1 MKISVLIYSL
11 DGGGAE
17 RVVAQ
22 LVSFLSENGID
33 VCIVMM
39 NDTVVYEI
47 PKSIPIYYLEKS
59 NPKESGFLKFF
70 KLPYLGFKYKS
81 FLKQQKIEI
90 SVSFLSR
97 PNYINLLSKWYGS
110 GVRTFIS
117 ERSNPTAQ
125 YSGSSFHSKIN
136 SFLIHKLFVKAD
148 GIIANSAGNG
158 NELFNNFAIPQH
170 LITTIHNPIDLDT
183 IQNTLAI
190 KDFYDTNYYNFI
202 SVGRLNEGKNHEL
215 LIRSLLQVAN
225 KKIRLYIFG
234 DGPLQ
239 GFLLRL
245 IVDLKLENQVFLNGF
260 SKDIFSYLKGADAFL
275 FGSNH
280 EGFPNVLIEA
290 MASELPIITTN
301 CPSGPSEIMQVS
313 SSEQFE
319 KRVRTAYG
327 ILVPVGN
334 RLEMSEAIDE
344 IVSDKDYNSL
354 CKKNVLIRSR
364 DFRNDCILGQYL
376 DYITQGNSNP

>member
-1 MKISVLIYSL
+1 MKISILIYSL

-33 VCIVMM
+33 VCLVMM
-39 NDTVVYEI
+39 NDIVVYEI

-59 NPKESGFLKFF
+59 NPKESGFFKFF

-81 FLKQQKIEI
+81 FLKKQKIEI

-97 PNYINLLSKWYGS
+97 PNYINLISKWLGS
-110 GVRTFIS
+110 GAQTFVS
-117 ERSNPTAQ
+117 ERSNPSAQ
-125 YSGSSFHSKIN
+125 YNGSSFHSKIN
-136 SFLIHKLFVKAD
+136 SFLISTLFVKAD
-148 GIIANSAGNG
+148 GIIANSTGNG
-158 NELFNNFAIPQH
+158 IELIRNFGVPQN

-190 KDFYDTNYYNFI
+190 KDFYDTNYFNFI

-239 GFLLRL
+239 DFHLHL
-245 IVDLKLENQVFLNGF
+245 IVDLKMENQVFLIGF
-260 SKDIFSYLKGADAFL
+260 SKDIFGYLIGADAFL

-290 MASELPIITTN
+290 MACGLPIITTN
-301 CPSGPSEIMQVS
+301 CPSGPSEIMQVY
-313 SSEQFE
+313 SSEQIQKSVCTE
-319 KRVRTAYG
+319 YG

-334 RLEMSEAIDE
+334 SLEMSEAINE
-344 IVSDKDYNSL
+344 LVTNKSYHNL
-354 CKKNVLIRSR
+354 CKKSVLKRSHG
-364 DFRNDCILGQYL
+364 FRKDYILGQYL
-376 DYITQGNSNP
+376 DYITKGNSNS